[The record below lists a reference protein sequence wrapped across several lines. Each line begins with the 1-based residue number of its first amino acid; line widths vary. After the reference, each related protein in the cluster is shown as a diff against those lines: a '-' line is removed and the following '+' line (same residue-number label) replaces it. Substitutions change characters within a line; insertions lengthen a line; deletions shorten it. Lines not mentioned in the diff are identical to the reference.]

1 MMADETITGEKNTP
15 IEYPSGKNLSWEV
28 ISDIKNEVPD
38 QEIIAKLESTS
49 DLMMALWGE
58 LRDGLHTLRY
68 VPLHHAASQDRE
80 MLLHFLLHHRP
91 SPEYV
96 NLVNDNFY
104 TALRY
109 AKRSR
114 LLHIVEI
121 LQNAGAH
128 EEFPD

>member
-1 MMADETITGEKNTP
+1 
-15 IEYPSGKNLSWEV
+15 
-28 ISDIKNEVPD
+28 
-38 QEIIAKLESTS
+38 
-49 DLMMALWGE
+49 
-58 LRDGLHTLRY
+58 
-68 VPLHHAASQDRE
+68 

-114 LLHIVEI
+114 LPHIIEI

-128 EEFPD
+128 EEFPDQTILCAKDGVAFVFDSAN